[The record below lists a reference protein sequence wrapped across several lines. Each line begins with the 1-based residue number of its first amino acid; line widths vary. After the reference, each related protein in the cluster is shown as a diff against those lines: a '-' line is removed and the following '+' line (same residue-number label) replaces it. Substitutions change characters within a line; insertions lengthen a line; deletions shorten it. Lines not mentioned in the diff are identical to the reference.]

1 MYEIVKGIPQG
12 GSITVYKD
20 DSNEIKIVRPI
31 KEFKNYDPNKNFQ
44 IFINDGVRFFRP
56 NHLRVMID
64 LHLRV
69 RSRPELKNELL
80 GAFDAIFHQKDPD
93 KVLEQLS
100 NEKFEHNLNN
110 IKLIGNLSQLFI
122 IEQDYNYTAESKYD
136 PCTLFYQGW
145 VRQSIDSSKEIDNLV
160 MSICRRQPPATKYT
174 SFENKKHKKYSPDNL
189 PPYYQ

>member
-1 MYEIVKGIPQG
+1 MYEIVKSLPFGEYQ
-12 GSITVYKD
+12 TVYKEGE
-20 DSNEIKIVRPI
+20 NAIKLFRPI
-31 KEFKNYDPNKNFQ
+31 KKFKNYNPIKNFQ
-44 IFINDGVRFFRP
+44 IFINDGARFFRP
-56 NHLRVMID
+56 NHLRIMID

-80 GAFDAIFHQKDPD
+80 KAFDAIFYQQDPD
-93 KVLEQLS
+93 EVLDKLS

-160 MSICRRQPPATKYT
+160 MSICSRQPPATKYT
-174 SFENKKHKKYSPDNL
+174 SFENKKQKKYSPDNL